1 MNRKKYLTDKN
12 ETKIIQEENYNR
24 KDMYKVFS

>member
-12 ETKIIQEENYNR
+12 EAKIIQEENYNR